1 VAEPLL
7 ARELAEGT
15 DEGDLDFLAALP
27 HRVTAATRR
36 WDPLF
41 DTRHQVVALL
51 DENVRIDFSGI
62 AFEGRAALGREPAP
76 RRESIL
82 RDEERDE
89 EGKVTHLRYRVDD
102 FATFEEDFEAI
113 ALGTDRRPFRRA
125 DPEAEPTLVSLSRD
139 QIADRMTPDHP
150 GAPLRVVAPIALVPR
165 RVHTH
170 QGQIDDILCITRREV
185 SERRRALINAFRAGE
200 RQRLEEEEGDQ
211 IRADVARELEDEL
224 GRPPTEGELADAV
237 ERRFEEL
244 LDQAQKTFE
253 NDELA
258 EPLRDAIDALLRFD
272 LAPEE
277 LAEFQGEG
285 VLLVEGKEIVVR
297 EGKPYYRD
305 RPDAD
310 TTDNLLALPRYQPPF
325 EPADTGGTDLP
336 EVPGRG
342 QEQNVVVPGE

>member
-1 VAEPLL
+1 VA
-7 ARELAEGT
+7 
-15 DEGDLDFLAALP
+15 DEQDLDVLEALP

-62 AFEGRAALGREPAP
+62 AFEGRAELGREPAP
-76 RRESIL
+76 RRDAIL

-89 EGKVTHLRYRVDD
+89 EGEITHLRYRVDD
-102 FATFEEDFEAI
+102 FATFEETFEAL
-113 ALGTDRRPFRRA
+113 APGTDRRPFRRA
-125 DPEAEPTLVSLSRD
+125 DPEGEPTLVSLNRD
-139 QIADRMTPDHP
+139 QLADRTTPDHT
-150 GAPLRVVAPIALVPR
+150 GAPLRVAAPVSLVPR

-170 QGQIDDILCITRREV
+170 QGQIDDILCITRREI
-185 SERRRALINAFRAGE
+185 SERRRALIAAFRAGE

-211 IRADVARELEDEL
+211 IRADVARELEDHL
-224 GRPPTEGELADAV
+224 GRPPTERELADAV

-253 NDELA
+253 KDELA

-277 LAEFQGEG
+277 LAEFQNAGI
-285 VLLVEGKEIVVR
+285 LFVEGKEIVVR

-310 TTDNLLALPRYQPPF
+310 PTDNLLALPRYQPPF
-325 EPADTGGTDLP
+325 EPLAAGGTDVP
-336 EVPGRG
+336 DVPGRG
-342 QEQNVVVPGE
+342 QQQNVTVPGE